1 MFGRIARAAGAVA
14 VLATSVLAVPL
25 VSSTPAAVADE
36 CNPQQG
42 GALSQLPWPQSR
54 LDLDR
59 VHAVTEG
66 AGVTVAVIDSG
77 VDVSAG
83 QMSKLN
89 RTAGQSLV
97 PGPGPTVDCVGHGT
111 GVAGIIAA
119 PQVAG
124 QLFVGVAPAARI
136 MPIKITNSQ
145 QLSGPAIVATALTQ
159 AVQAGAQVVNMSL
172 STTNT
177 PQLRAAVAFARQRNV
192 VVVCAAGN
200 DAQAQQ
206 QNKQVAA
213 FPGAYSSDFD
223 NVIAVSAVDQNDNGG
238 SFDTAGT
245 FVNVAA
251 PGAGVTIPTPRGG
264 YATGQNGT
272 SFATPFV
279 SGLAALVL
287 ATHPGMSAAQ
297 VRTRIEATADQPPAT
312 VPSPVYGY
320 GVIDPFLAVTSQLN
334 YLSPTPPAPARGR
347 PVPAPQAE
355 RPPDR
360 HLAHVALTSSAIL
373 IALAVLAVLTR
384 AVLSRSRRRDP
395 VGPTADEP
403 GDTRRGSELAVR
415 R

>member
-1 MFGRIARAAGAVA
+1 MFRRIARALGAAALV
-14 VLATSVLAVPL
+14 ATSVLVVPL
-25 VSSTPAAVADE
+25 VTATPAAVADE

-42 GALSQLPWPQSR
+42 SALTQLPWPQAR

-59 VHAVTEG
+59 VHAVTQG
-66 AGVTVAVIDSG
+66 AGVKVAVIDSG
-77 VDVSAG
+77 VDVTAS
-83 QMSKLN
+83 QMSHLL
-89 RTAGQSLV
+89 RAPGLSLV
-97 PGPGPTVDCVGHGT
+97 PGPGQNVDCVGHGT

-119 PQVAG
+119 PKVAG
-124 QLFVGVAPAARI
+124 QLFVGVAPEATI
-136 MPIKITNSQ
+136 IPIKITNSQ

-177 PQLRAAVAFARQRNV
+177 PQLKAAVAFARQRGV

-223 NVIAVSAVDQNDNGG
+223 NVIAVSAVDQSDNGG

-251 PGAGVTIPTPRGG
+251 PGAGVTIPTPRSG

-279 SGLAALVL
+279 SGLAALVI
-287 ATHPGMSAAQ
+287 ATHPGLSAAQ

-320 GVIDPFLAVTSQLN
+320 GVINPFLAVTSQLE
-334 YLSPTPPAPARGR
+334 YTSPTPPAPAKGQ
-347 PVPAPQAE
+347 PVPAPAAL

-360 HLAHVALTSSAIL
+360 HLAHVALTTSAIL

-384 AVLSRSRRRDP
+384 AVMSRSRRRDP
-395 VGPTADEP
+395 VASDAGESSED
-403 GDTRRGSELAVR
+403 RSGSELSVR